1 MEGAKPYINLDN
13 SASTPTFTPVW
24 KAFQQTYNQ
33 PAQVKQDVIHEVKS
47 ICAGF
52 LGAHEADYDVI
63 FTSNTTEAINL
74 AAESF
79 SREPEDGTEPVVVNT
94 FLEHSSNDLP
104 WRLIPGNSLVRLAID
119 DKGFIDLKDLETLLN
134 EYNRELKHGKKQI
147 KLVTLSGAS
156 NVLGV
161 CNNLEEISRIVHQ
174 NGARLLVDAAQ
185 MAAHHKVDVKGWEID
200 FLALSAHKIY
210 APFGC
215 GVLIVRKGMLNF
227 NSAEID
233 VIKSSGEEN
242 AGGIAA
248 LGKSLVLLQRIGM
261 DVIRKDE
268 QVLTVLSLKGMSQIP
283 GIIIFGIKKPDSSEF
298 ASKIGVIVFS
308 MKSMMPNKVAIELA
322 LLRGI
327 GIRSGCFCAH
337 ILVKRLLHVPPFL
350 EKLQRLIVTI
360 FTGLKLPGLARVSL
374 GIENTEEDVDIL
386 IQMLTKISRKK
397 EIPGDEQVSST
408 IRVTTPLTK
417 TEVQKQID
425 NFVKGIALRVYS
437 E

>member
-1 MEGAKPYINLDN
+1 
-13 SASTPTFTPVW
+13 
-24 KAFQQTYNQ
+24 
-33 PAQVKQDVIHEVKS
+33 
-47 ICAGF
+47 
-52 LGAHEADYDVI
+52 
-63 FTSNTTEAINL
+63 
-74 AAESF
+74 
-79 SREPEDGTEPVVVNT
+79 
-94 FLEHSSNDLP
+94 
-104 WRLIPGNSLVRLAID
+104 
-119 DKGFIDLKDLETLLN
+119 
-134 EYNRELKHGKKQI
+134 
-147 KLVTLSGAS
+147 
-156 NVLGV
+156 
-161 CNNLEEISRIVHQ
+161 
-174 NGARLLVDAAQ
+174 
-185 MAAHHKVDVKGWEID
+185 
-200 FLALSAHKIY
+200 
-210 APFGC
+210 
-215 GVLIVRKGMLNF
+215 
-227 NSAEID
+227 
-233 VIKSSGEEN
+233 
-242 AGGIAA
+242 
-248 LGKSLVLLQRIGM
+248 
-261 DVIRKDE
+261 
-268 QVLTVLSLKGMSQIP
+268 
-283 GIIIFGIKKPDSSEF
+283 
-298 ASKIGVIVFS
+298 